1 MQTEFFRATE
11 TGPGKEGVKVVGHVP
26 FSDLKLGISVVEV

>member
-1 MQTEFFRATE
+1 MPTEFFRATE
-11 TGPGKEGVKVVGHVP
+11 TDPGKEGVKVVGHVP